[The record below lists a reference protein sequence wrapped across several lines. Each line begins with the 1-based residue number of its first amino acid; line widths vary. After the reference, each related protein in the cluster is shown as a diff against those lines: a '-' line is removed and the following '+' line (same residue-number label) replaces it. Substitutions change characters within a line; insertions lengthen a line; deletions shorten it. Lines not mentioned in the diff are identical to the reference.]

1 VTGSDGTRRR
11 SHDWHK
17 ASTARL
23 AENSSSKNRNLVV
36 FLQSYLRSR
45 QGQGA
50 EFGDDV
56 TDTHTTLTALALPVT
71 TQEIHL
77 HAGNTSYTTNFP

>member
-1 VTGSDGTRRR
+1 M
-11 SHDWHK
+11 
-17 ASTARL
+17 
-23 AENSSSKNRNLVV
+23 AENSSSKTRNLVV

-56 TDTHTTLTALALPVT
+56 TDTYTTVTALALPVT
-71 TQEIHL
+71 TLAIHL
-77 HAGNTSYTTNFP
+77 YADNTSYTTNFP